1 MGLGRKVRAWMS
13 IIRIGNAAS
22 IGLAAIVGYWVAG
35 GSSIATALKLFFSAM
50 LIGGA
55 GNVINDYAD
64 REVDA
69 INKPWRPIPS
79 GAISPREA
87 LIGFFILNGAGLAI
101 AALLPW
107 TCLLVAVLASIALAL
122 YSLRLKKI
130 LLVGNNVVA
139 LMSAINLVYGGLA
152 APKPLLSMFPAIYAY
167 LLILG
172 REFLK
177 GLEDVEGDRR
187 FGIKTLATEFGRRWA
202 YVASWIVMGVLIAI
216 SPLPYILAHFN
227 LLYIVLATL
236 GTDATIV
243 IALIA
248 ARKLDE
254 KSAWKATRIMKLSFV
269 FGLLAFLVGAPR
281 IAIWG

>member
-1 MGLGRKVRAWMS
+1 LGAGRKVRAWLS
-13 IIRIGNAAS
+13 IVRIGNAVS
-22 IGLAAIVGYWVAG
+22 IGLAAIVGYWVSG
-35 GSSIATALKLFFSAM
+35 GSSIETAIKLFLSAM
-50 LIGGA
+50 LIGAA

-87 LIGFFILNGAGLAI
+87 LTGFFILNAVGLAI

-107 TCLLVAVLASIALAL
+107 TCLLVAAIASVVLAL
-122 YSLRLKKI
+122 YSLKLKKV

-139 LMSAINLVYGGLA
+139 LMSALNLVYGGLA
-152 APKPLLSMFPAIYAY
+152 APNPLLSLFPAAYAY

-177 GLEDVEGDRR
+177 GLEDVEGDKR
-187 FGIKTLATEFGRRWA
+187 FGIKTLATEFGRRCA
-202 YVASWIVMGVLIAI
+202 YIASWIVMGVLIAI

-236 GTDATIV
+236 GTDATIIV
-243 IALIA
+243 ALLT
-248 ARKLDE
+248 ARRLDE
-254 KSAWKATRIMKLSFV
+254 RSAWRATRIMKLSFV

-281 IAIWG
+281 IAIV